1 MATTTWSPG
10 YGGDG
15 QTTHNRRVPHY
26 SGGRSAATMTSS
38 LGHVIVMAVALFIAA
53 RLM

>member
-53 RLM
+53 SLM